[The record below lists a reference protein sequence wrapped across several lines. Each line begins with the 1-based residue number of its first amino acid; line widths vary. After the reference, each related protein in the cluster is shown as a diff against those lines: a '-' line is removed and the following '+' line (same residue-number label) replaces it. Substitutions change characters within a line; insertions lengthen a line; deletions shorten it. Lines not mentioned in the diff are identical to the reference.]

1 MAQPFSIIRQ
11 HREIVLG
18 IYRNIIRNAVNLPSE
33 LGIDKQRLVF
43 QVQFKFRKSKSILN
57 SITCQDAIKDAI
69 TLNQQIVNCFSKNHE
84 ASLQELKIFTGQLK
98 KSEIRSKLES
108 LESDNESTICSA
120 DLLINDLIKSE
131 KPNHHANLEEIETNR
146 QKTRLKG
153 WISYYIKNR
162 QKNGLLPYKS
172 KLDSKYIEEIVKPQV
187 LYDRQIRQMK
197 KLREKFGKPSTARLR
212 PILGTIH
219 PLIVINTPWNE
230 MLKTQ
235 KNIGG
240 FLNNQRKTFDQT
252 QMDKINFDNYM
263 NKNLWIYQEE
273 LKWEYN
279 LSQRFPP
286 SGKVFVKG
294 DKNVRGDNN
303 MKAISKKNNNNNN
316 NNAILDSELR
326 DQWYWLFDYTH
337 QLIQDK
343 FYEIESGTKN
353 FNKRQYAIFD
363 KVKDRFNKFFNDSK
377 KNFERL
383 DKIVKNDDNYN
394 GPFSSSINDNDNDKN
409 LGKLMNQHGFKTS
422 TKLDK
427 LNID

>member
-69 TLNQQIVNCFSKNHE
+69 TLNQQIGNCFSKNHE

-98 KSEIRSKLES
+98 KSEIRSKLKS

-197 KLREKFGKPSTARLR
+197 KLREKFGKPSTARLQEYR
-212 PILGTIH
+212 WIL
-219 PLIVINTPWNE
+219 E
-230 MLKTQ
+230 
-235 KNIGG
+235 
-240 FLNNQRKTFDQT
+240 
-252 QMDKINFDNYM
+252 
-263 NKNLWIYQEE
+263 
-273 LKWEYN
+273 
-279 LSQRFPP
+279 
-286 SGKVFVKG
+286 
-294 DKNVRGDNN
+294 
-303 MKAISKKNNNNNN
+303 
-316 NNAILDSELR
+316 
-326 DQWYWLFDYTH
+326 
-337 QLIQDK
+337 
-343 FYEIESGTKN
+343 
-353 FNKRQYAIFD
+353 
-363 KVKDRFNKFFNDSK
+363 
-377 KNFERL
+377 
-383 DKIVKNDDNYN
+383 
-394 GPFSSSINDNDNDKN
+394 
-409 LGKLMNQHGFKTS
+409 
-422 TKLDK
+422 
-427 LNID
+427 